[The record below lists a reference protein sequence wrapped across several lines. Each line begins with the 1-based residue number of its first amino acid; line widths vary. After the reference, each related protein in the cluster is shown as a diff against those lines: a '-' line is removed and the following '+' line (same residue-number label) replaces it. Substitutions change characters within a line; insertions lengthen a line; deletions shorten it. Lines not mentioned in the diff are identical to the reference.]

1 MQWSNESLRLL
12 KSLCATVA
20 PRRQKLSALSESMA
34 TRANHWSEIAPSRSP
49 QWRDGSRMATTCC
62 IDDLDRVLERA
73 LRVEGAAAPLMPQHK
88 SMAQSLLMKIVSER
102 VLIFVR
108 HLSAAPRQC

>member
-1 MQWSNESLRLL
+1 
-12 KSLCATVA
+12 
-20 PRRQKLSALSESMA
+20 
-34 TRANHWSEIAPSRSP
+34 
-49 QWRDGSRMATTCC
+49 MATTCC